1 MQIETAGMQDPG
13 CGAVVVTGASTGIG
27 KACALELDR
36 RGYRVF
42 AGVRSEEAAQRLRA
56 EGSPRLAMLQLDVTD
71 AESVA
76 AAAAEV
82 AEEVGG
88 AGLAG
93 LVNNAGICVAGPLE
107 FVPLVELRRQFE
119 VNVIGVMAVIQAML
133 PLLRT
138 GGGRIVNISSVSGRV
153 AAPYL
158 GPYAASKYALEALS
172 DALRSE
178 LRRWGIRVSL
188 VEPGTVDT
196 PIWEKSRAASDILAE
211 QMRPEQYA
219 LYARDIEA
227 LHRSTDEMARR
238 AMPVEKVVRAV
249 THALTSRRPRT
260 RYPVGFDARL
270 AMLLLRFLPDRAR
283 DRLVRRGLHLD

>member
-1 MQIETAGMQDPG
+1 MQMEGGVMQDPG
-13 CGAVVVTGASTGIG
+13 CDAVVVTGASTGIG

-56 EGSPRLAMLQLDVTD
+56 EGSPRLATLELDVTD
-71 AESVA
+71 AESIA
-76 AAAAEV
+76 AATAEV
-82 AEEVGG
+82 AEKVGG

-107 FVPLVELRRQFE
+107 FVPLAELRRQFE

-138 GGGRIVNISSVSGRV
+138 CGGRIVNISSVSGRV

-158 GPYAASKYALEALS
+158 GPYAASKYAIEALS

-260 RYPVGFDARL
+260 RYPVGLDARL
-270 AMLLLRFLPDRAR
+270 TMLLLRFLPDRAR

>member
-1 MQIETAGMQDPG
+1 MQKAEDRVQNPE
-13 CGAVVVTGASTGIG
+13 CRAVVVTGASTGIG

-36 RGYRVF
+36 RGYWIF

-56 EGSPRLAMLQLDVTD
+56 EGSPRLATLRLDVTD
-71 AESVA
+71 AESIA

-82 AEEVGG
+82 AEKVGG
-88 AGLAG
+88 VGLAG

-107 FVPLVELRRQFE
+107 FVPLAELRRQFE
-119 VNVIGVMAVIQAML
+119 VNVIGAMAMTQAML
-133 PLLRT
+133 PPLRT
-138 GGGRIVNISSVSGRV
+138 AGGRIVNISSISGRV

-196 PIWEKSRAASDILAE
+196 PIWQKSRAASDVLAE

-219 LYARDIEA
+219 LYAQDIEA

-238 AMPVEKVVRAV
+238 AMPVDKVVRAV

-260 RYPVGFDARL
+260 RYPVGLDAR
-270 AMLLLRFLPDRAR
+270 
-283 DRLVRRGLHLD
+283 

>member
-1 MQIETAGMQDPG
+1 MQMEDGVMQDPG
-13 CGAVVVTGASTGIG
+13 RGAVVVTGASTGIG

-36 RGYRVF
+36 RGFCVF

-56 EGSPRLAMLQLDVTD
+56 EGSPRLAALQLDVTD
-71 AESVA
+71 AARIA
-76 AAAAEV
+76 ATAAEV
-82 AEEVGG
+82 AEKVAG

-107 FVPLVELRRQFE
+107 FVPLAELRRQFE
-119 VNVIGVMAVIQAML
+119 VNVVGAMAVIQSML

-178 LRRWGIRVSL
+178 LRRWGISVSL

-196 PIWEKSRAASDILAE
+196 PIWQKSRAASDVLAE
-211 QMRPEQYA
+211 QMQPEQYA

-260 RYPVGFDARL
+260 RYPVGLDARL
-270 AMLLLRFLPDRAR
+270 TMLLLRFLPDRAR

>member
-1 MQIETAGMQDPG
+1 MQLEDGVMQDPG
-13 CGAVVVTGASTGIG
+13 RGAVVVTGASTGIG

-36 RGYRVF
+36 RGYWIF

-56 EGSPRLAMLQLDVTD
+56 EGSPRLATLRLDVTD
-71 AESVA
+71 AESIA
-76 AAAAEV
+76 ATAAEV
-82 AEEVGG
+82 AEKVGG
-88 AGLAG
+88 VGLAG

-107 FVPLVELRRQFE
+107 FVPLAELRRQFE
-119 VNVIGVMAVIQAML
+119 VNVIGAMAMTQAML
-133 PLLRT
+133 PPLRT
-138 GGGRIVNISSVSGRV
+138 AGGRIVNISSISGRV

-158 GPYAASKYALEALS
+158 GPYAASKHALEALS

-196 PIWEKSRAASDILAE
+196 PIWQKSRAASDVLAE

-219 LYARDIEA
+219 LYAQDIEA

-238 AMPVEKVVRAV
+238 AMPVDKVVRAV

-260 RYPVGFDARL
+260 RYPVGLDARL
-270 AMLLLRFLPDRAR
+270 TMFLLQFLPDRAR
-283 DRLVRRGLHLD
+283 DRLVRRSLHLD